1 MKCRWPGDVAL
12 AVVEWVGLTITPIR
26 KGEDGMEEGEVEAVQ
41 MGTSGAF
48 LIKTPISAPKEPA
61 YQLLLSKEN

>member
-1 MKCRWPGDVAL
+1 MER
-12 AVVEWVGLTITPIR
+12 VGLTITPIR
-26 KGEDGMEEGEVEAVQ
+26 RGEDGKEGEVESVQ

>member
-1 MKCRWPGDVAL
+1 MER
-12 AVVEWVGLTITPIR
+12 VGLTITPIR
-26 KGEDGMEEGEVEAVQ
+26 RGEDGKEEGEVESVQ

>member
-1 MKCRWPGDVAL
+1 MER
-12 AVVEWVGLTITPIR
+12 VGLTITPIR
-26 KGEDGMEEGEVEAVQ
+26 RGEDGKKEGEVESVQ
-41 MGTSGAF
+41 MGTLGAF

>member
-1 MKCRWPGDVAL
+1 MER
-12 AVVEWVGLTITPIR
+12 VGLTIVPTR
-26 KGEDGMEEGEVEAVQ
+26 KGEDGVEEGEVEAVQ

-61 YQLLLSKEN
+61 DQLLLSKEN